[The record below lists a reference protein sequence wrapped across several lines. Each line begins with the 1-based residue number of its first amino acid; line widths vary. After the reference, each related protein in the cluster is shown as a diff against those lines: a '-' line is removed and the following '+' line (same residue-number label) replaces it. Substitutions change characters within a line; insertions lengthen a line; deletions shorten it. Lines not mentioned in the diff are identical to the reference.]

1 MKKLILLLLF
11 IPLLSFSQ
19 SYKDLMSINSVD
31 MFKKAVIENGYEFSS
46 EKDGQ
51 ISYGFNIMRDSI
63 DGDKSIK
70 WAYYST
76 NNDRWTFSF
85 SRTNMLNNL
94 ASAFLNTSSDIVPDS
109 PYDSIVDE
117 IKEKCKYY
125 KIQNINGVDF
135 VTYSCSESTYKGKIG
150 FAISE
155 GSGII
160 LHTYPDE

>member
-1 MKKLILLLLF
+1 MKKLILLLF

-31 MFKKAVIENGYEFSS
+31 MFKKAVIENGYELSS
-46 EKDGQ
+46 EEDGE
-51 ISYGFNIMRDSI
+51 ITYGFNIMRDSI

-76 NNDRWTFSF
+76 NNDRWAFKF
-85 SRTNMLNNL
+85 SRSNMLNSF
-94 ASAFLNTSSDIVPDS
+94 ASALLGASSEETPDS
-109 PYDSIVDE
+109 PYDTIVDE

-135 VTYSCSESTYKGKIG
+135 VTYSCSDSTYKGKIG
-150 FAISE
+150 FTIDK
-155 GSGII
+155 GQGVI
-160 LHTYPDE
+160 LHYLP

>member
-1 MKKLILLLLF
+1 MKNLLILLLF

-19 SYKDLMSINSVD
+19 TYKDVMSISSVD
-31 MFKKAVIENGYEFSS
+31 MFKKVVIENGYEFSS
-46 EKDGQ
+46 EKDGE
-51 ISYGFNIMRDSI
+51 ITYGFNIMKDSI

-85 SRTNMLNNL
+85 SRSNMLNSF
-94 ASAFLNTSSDIVPDS
+94 ASALLGASSEETPDS
-109 PYDSIVDE
+109 PYDTIVDE

-125 KIQNINGVDF
+125 KIQDINGVDF

-150 FAISE
+150 FAIND

-160 LHTYPDE
+160 LQRQPD

>member
-46 EKDGQ
+46 EKDGD
-51 ISYGFNIMRDSI
+51 ITYGFNIIRDSI

-70 WAYYST
+70 WAYYNT

-85 SRTNMLNNL
+85 SRSNMLNSF
-94 ASAFLNTSSDIVPDS
+94 ASALLGASSEETPDS
-109 PYDSIVDE
+109 PYDTIVDE

-135 VTYSCSESTYKGKIG
+135 VTYSCSDSTYKGKIG
-150 FAISE
+150 FTIDK
-155 GSGII
+155 GQGVI
-160 LHTYPDE
+160 LHYLP